1 MDREEQLAKEYAN
14 SNFENVAYHYTDDKR
29 LTDFDK
35 VKKSFKA
42 GYTAAKIEWNKV
54 EDKLPDTDRRV
65 LVWLEDTK
73 VPHWSGYRIGAYL
86 NESWYLDG
94 GRASHEIVTQWYDF
108 PDVEI

>member
-1 MDREEQLAKEYAN
+1 MKTEEKLAKDYAN

-65 LVWLEDTK
+65 LD
-73 VPHWSGYRIGAYL
+73 
-86 NESWYLDG
+86 LDG

-108 PDVEI
+108 PDAEI

>member
-1 MDREEQLAKEYAN
+1 MDREEYLEEHLNFLYGEEVDDPTSMYAPN
-14 SNFENVAYHYTDDKR
+14 IYQTKQ
-29 LTDFDK
+29 DFR
-35 VKKSFKA
+35 A

-86 NESWYLDG
+86 NENWYLDG